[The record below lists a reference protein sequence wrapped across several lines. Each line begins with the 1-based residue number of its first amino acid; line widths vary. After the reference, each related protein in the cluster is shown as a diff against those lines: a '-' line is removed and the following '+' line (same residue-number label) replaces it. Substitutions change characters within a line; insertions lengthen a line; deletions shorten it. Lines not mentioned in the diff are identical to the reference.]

1 MCIPKSK
8 NVVIDYQTPAII
20 VKVVEWNTYS
30 KIKQMISASS
40 RKLVWPPGM
49 WGLKPTLL
57 TYVHS
62 TSCPGK
68 VPGGPTN
75 SKHSTGK
82 TYLDLRSWSLWNT
95 CNCHSSVLYIQ
106 QVLEL
111 HQSQE
116 IDFCYCVI
124 HRRNKTEWEGTKRNK
139 REQNGKRQNEFM
151 EINNFWRPLC
161 SIPCLLKE
169 LLYVR

>member
-1 MCIPKSK
+1 MCIPKFK

-40 RKLVWPPGM
+40 RKLEWPPGM

-116 IDFCYCVI
+116 INFFIVLFTGGT
-124 HRRNKTEWEGTKRNK
+124 RRNE
-139 REQNGKRQNEFM
+139 REQNGTRVNKTERDRM
-151 EINNFWRPLC
+151 SSWRLTIFEDRFVQFHVC
-161 SIPCLLKE
+161 SRSCCM
-169 LLYVR
+169 

>member
-1 MCIPKSK
+1 MLNEIL
-8 NVVIDYQTPAII
+8 Y
-20 VKVVEWNTYS
+20 TYS

-124 HRRNKTEWEGTKRNK
+124 HRRNKSEWEGMRGNKTEQEGTKR
-139 REQNGKRQNEFM
+139 
-151 EINNFWRPLC
+151 
-161 SIPCLLKE
+161 KE
-169 LLYVR
+169 TEWVHGD

>member
-20 VKVVEWNTYS
+20 VKVVEWNTLHIF
-30 KIKQMISASS
+30 KNQANDFTQQQH
-40 RKLVWPPGM
+40 KLVWPPGM

-62 TSCPGK
+62 PSCPGK

-111 HQSQE
+111 HSLKKLT
-116 IDFCYCVI
+116 CVI
-124 HRRNKTEWEGTKRNK
+124 VLFTSGTRQNERGWEGTKRNK
-139 REQNGKRQNEFM
+139 TERDRM
-151 EINNFWRPLC
+151 SSWR
-161 SIPCLLKE
+161 
-169 LLYVR
+169 

>member
-1 MCIPKSK
+1 MLNEIH
-8 NVVIDYQTPAII
+8 Y
-20 VKVVEWNTYS
+20 TYS
-30 KIKQMISASS
+30 KIKQMISASSS

-62 TSCPGK
+62 PSCPGK

-111 HQSQE
+111 HQSQD
-116 IDFCYCVI
+116 IDLGYCVI
-124 HRRNKTEWEGTKRNK
+124 HRWNKTEREGTKRK
-139 REQNGKRQNEFM
+139 ETEWVHGDKTILEDCFVQ
-151 EINNFWRPLC
+151 IHVC
-161 SIPCLLKE
+161 SRSCCM
-169 LLYVR
+169 

>member
-1 MCIPKSK
+1 MLNEIH
-8 NVVIDYQTPAII
+8 Y
-20 VKVVEWNTYS
+20 TYS
-30 KIKQMISASS
+30 KIKQMISASSS

-62 TSCPGK
+62 PSCPGK

-111 HQSQE
+111 HSLKKLT
-116 IDFCYCVI
+116 CVI
-124 HRRNKTEWEGTKRNK
+124 VLFTGGTRRNERGWEGTKRK
-139 REQNGKRQNEFM
+139 ETEWVHGDKTILEDCFVQ
-151 EINNFWRPLC
+151 IHVC
-161 SIPCLLKE
+161 SRSCCM
-169 LLYVR
+169 